1 MRAKCTYKSI
11 PSFILRIRH
20 QEIAWRDVVDYLL
33 QNGANV
39 HSQDGGGLVSL
50 HNACSFG
57 YAEVINL
64 SWAECRTDSNPRDNW
79 NYTIDVYIGTVGGCP
94 LGKYASFKQ

>member
-1 MRAKCTYKSI
+1 MYL
-11 PSFILRIRH
+11 FISSNSPFLISNMNPGIILEWIYLSLNVDQVH
-20 QEIAWRDVVDYLL
+20 LNTIFHPQDYLL

-50 HNACSFG
+50 HNARSSG

-64 SWAECRTDSNPRDNW
+64 SWAECKTDSKPRDN
-79 NYTIDVYIGTVGGCP
+79 
-94 LGKYASFKQ
+94 